1 MDRVRPTPDSGEFDM
16 LAGWLAFHLAILLH
30 KTNGL
35 SDEQSRLCHPPSEL
49 TILGLVRHLAETE
62 RWWFRM
68 IFAGEDIE
76 PRWCDDSDRDRD
88 FHVTSGDTLAEA
100 VAAYGE
106 ECDASDLIIARSKL
120 HQRSAGSSP
129 RLGGMR
135 PSLRWVL
142 THMIEETARHNGHAD
157 LIRESIDGRVGD

>member
-76 PRWCDDSDRDRD
+76 PRWCDDSDRDR
-88 FHVTSGDTLAEA
+88 TSM
-100 VAAYGE
+100 
-106 ECDASDLIIARSKL
+106 CDIGGHAGRGRGCLPRGVRRLRSDHRS
-120 HQRSAGSSP
+120 QQAGSTF
-129 RLGGMR
+129 G
-135 PSLRWVL
+135 
-142 THMIEETARHNGHAD
+142 ADANGQD
-157 LIRESIDGRVGD
+157 R

>member
-1 MDRVRPTPDSGEFDM
+1 MDRVRPTPDWGEFDM
-16 LAGWLAFHLAILLH
+16 LVGWLAFHRAILLH

-76 PRWCDDSDRDRD
+76 PRWCDDNDRIG
-88 FHVTSGDTLAEA
+88 TS
-100 VAAYGE
+100 
-106 ECDASDLIIARSKL
+106 
-120 HQRSAGSSP
+120 
-129 RLGGMR
+129 M
-135 PSLRWVL
+135 
-142 THMIEETARHNGHAD
+142 
-157 LIRESIDGRVGD
+157 